1 MTKGEIIRLKLL
13 RVVYDSWRQF
23 PSESTFCNVDPILH
37 SIRQQ
42 NKEDITRV
50 IINQTLKGMQ
60 EEELME
66 FAEGDENNF
75 LARITPKGRE
85 VIVNHMQL
93 RRNRF
98 LATLGAVLGTIGFV
112 MSLGKLIWDV
122 TR

>member
-1 MTKGEIIRLKLL
+1 
-13 RVVYDSWRQF
+13 
-23 PSESTFCNVDPILH
+23 
-37 SIRQQ
+37 
-42 NKEDITRV
+42 
-50 IINQTLKGMQ
+50 MQ